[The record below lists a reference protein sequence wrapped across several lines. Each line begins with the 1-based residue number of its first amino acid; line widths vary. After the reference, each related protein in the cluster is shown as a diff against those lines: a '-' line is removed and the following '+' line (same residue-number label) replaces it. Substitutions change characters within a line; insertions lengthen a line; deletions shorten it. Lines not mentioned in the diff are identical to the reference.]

1 MFKRRHLVRFAI
13 LGLALALAAPSPALA
28 QGFPSRPMTLV
39 VPFGVGSGSDLI
51 ARILAARMTEL
62 LGQTVVIE
70 NVSGAGGMTAAS
82 RVAHSPPDGYQFV
95 LGSVDTFAINQ
106 SLYKKPFYNAA
117 TDFSP
122 IGLVTDQAMVLIAR
136 SDFPANDLKE
146 FSAYAKA
153 NHAKMQFASGG
164 VGSASHLTCARINA
178 AIGVDVT
185 HVTYRGSA
193 QAMQDLFAGR
203 IDYYCALAAAAV
215 GPLESKQAKAIA
227 ILTRD
232 RSPMFPG
239 LASAN
244 EQGLAGFHANFW
256 SGLFL
261 PKGVPEPVVRKLT
274 QASMETLST
283 PGVQDKLLR
292 IGTTV
297 MPPEQRSP
305 EAAQAFVVSEIANW
319 AAVIKTSGV
328 EQQ

>member
-1 MFKRRHLVRFAI
+1 MFKRSGMV
-13 LGLALALAAPSPALA
+13 ALAVAAMFSAVASGAGA
-28 QGFPSRPMTLV
+28 QGFPARPLTLV

-51 ARILAARMTEL
+51 ARVLAARMSDL

-70 NVSGAGGMTAAS
+70 NVSGAGGMTAAA
-82 RVAHSPPDGYQFV
+82 RVAHAPPDGYQFV

-106 SLYKKPFYNAA
+106 SLYKKPLYNAA

-136 SDFPANDLKE
+136 KDLPASDMKE
-146 FSAYAKA
+146 FIAYAKA
-153 NHAKMQFASGG
+153 NHAKMQFAFGG
-164 VGSASHLTCARINA
+164 VGSGSHLTCARINA

-215 GPLESKQAKAIA
+215 GPLDSKQAKAIA

-232 RSPMFPG
+232 RSPLFAG
-239 LASAN
+239 LASAH
-244 EQGLAGFHANFW
+244 EQGLDGFHANFW

-261 PKGVPEPVVRKLT
+261 PRGVPEPVVQKLS
-274 QASMETLST
+274 QAANETLNT
-283 PGVQDKLLR
+283 PDVQEKLLK

-297 MPPEQRSP
+297 MPAPQRSP
-305 EAAQAFVVSEIANW
+305 QAAQTFVESEIKSW
-319 AAVIKTSGV
+319 QAVIKASGV